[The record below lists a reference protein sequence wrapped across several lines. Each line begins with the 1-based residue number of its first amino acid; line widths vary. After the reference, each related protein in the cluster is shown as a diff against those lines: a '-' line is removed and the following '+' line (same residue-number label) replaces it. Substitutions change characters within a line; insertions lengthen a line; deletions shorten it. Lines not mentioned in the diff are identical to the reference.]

1 VTKRGHGRG
10 GQDPAGDTLAQAADN
25 ETETVTITTEDTVDD
40 EKLHAA
46 IEDAGYDVA
55 A

>member
-10 GQDPAGDTLAQAADN
+10 GQDPAGDTRGPAADN
-25 ETETVTITTEDTVDD
+25 ETVTITTEDTVDD